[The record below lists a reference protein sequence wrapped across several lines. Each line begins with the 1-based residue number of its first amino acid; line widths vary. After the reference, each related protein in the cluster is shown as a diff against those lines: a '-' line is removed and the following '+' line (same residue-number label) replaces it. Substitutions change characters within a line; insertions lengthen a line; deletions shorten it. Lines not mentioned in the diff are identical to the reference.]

1 MGNVFVYA
9 VPVIQRSLSCPKCK
23 STMALSKMFPHTDYE
38 WDGDFKGKCK
48 CGYKGKFLVHD
59 RQVADRQGRKVHF
72 KCISPYDMLLKYN
85 ELTDSYTYLY
95 KMPAHMKSS
104 IVNGDPV
111 YLNNTPMVFLKGAY
125 SGDYI
130 QFPEDMFMH
139 LRVDS
144 LSSMD
149 RYYKGW
155 GTPMFLSSFND
166 ILRLAY
172 LDKFN
177 EAVATDF
184 IAPVR
189 MISPPPQN
197 LMAGNDTL
205 RQNPISGYQVK
216 EFIYQA
222 IKGVR
227 ENASQWVVSPFPLN
241 YQMLG
246 GEAKQL
252 APVELMKWYEE
263 RIQENMGIPM

>member
-1 MGNVFVYA
+1 
-9 VPVIQRSLSCPKCK
+9 
-23 STMALSKMFPHTDYE
+23 
-38 WDGDFKGKCK
+38 
-48 CGYKGKFLVHD
+48 
-59 RQVADRQGRKVHF
+59 
-72 KCISPYDMLLKYN
+72 MLLKYN
-85 ELTDSYTYLY
+85 ELTDTYTYLY
-95 KMPAHMKSS
+95 KMPSHMKTS
-104 IVNGDPV
+104 IVQGDPV
-111 YLNNTPMVFLKGAY
+111 YLNSTPMVFLKGAF
-125 SGDYI
+125 SNDYI
-130 QFPEDMFMH
+130 QFPADKFMH
-139 LRVDS
+139 MRVDS
-144 LSSMD
+144 LVSMD

-189 MISPPPQN
+189 LISPPPQN

-205 RQNPISGYQVK
+205 RQNPVSGYQIK
-216 EFIYQA
+216 NFIFDA

-252 APVELMKWYEE
+252 APVELMKWYED
-263 RIQENMGIPM
+263 RIQENMGIPLELRQTTFQAISPSMGLRMF